1 MKNNYKNIR
10 KVKNFYYLC
19 MLLNRLNQQTMKLNK
34 DSLVFEVD
42 FDLYKKHHIDYCK
55 ERMMEYSEED
65 KVTNMLKDKIY
76 FFEET
81 GFRKLVFSGTSL
93 KNLEHYKCPSNIQL
107 NVLRSLPNRKD
118 VVMISEYQCFK
129 YIKTD
134 TELFVTMNYR
144 DEDYKQYD
152 SPTYLIYLYINL
164 VTGKVVHDNFD
175 YKLEKKITHEDIL
188 RCVYD
193 LFIVVITY
201 LELTPI
207 TLMIINGGDKR
218 GDIIRD
224 NLIKNETK
232 SSVIQVN
239 SNWNVK
245 TVRLGGFDVRGHYRL
260 MLVGKGRTRYEYVFI
275 RPYKKG
281 ILRRLPQKMSVES
294 MTVEQLN

>member
-1 MKNNYKNIR
+1 
-10 KVKNFYYLC
+10 
-19 MLLNRLNQQTMKLNK
+19 MKLNSN
-34 DSLVFEVD
+34 SLVFEVD
-42 FDLYKKHHIDYCK
+42 TESFKQHHIKYCN
-55 ERMMEYSEED
+55 ERMVEESD
-65 KVTNMLKDKIY
+65 NEKLINMMRNKIR
-76 FFEET
+76 FFKET
-81 GFRKLVFSGTSL
+81 GFRKLVFSGSSFN
-93 KNLEHYKCPSNIQL
+93 NLEHYKCPTNIQL

-118 VVMISEYQCFK
+118 IVMISERECFK
-129 YIKTD
+129 YMKTD

-144 DEDYKQYD
+144 DKDYKQYD
-152 SPTYLIYLYINL
+152 SPTYLVYLYINL

-175 YKLEKKITHEDIL
+175 YKLGKEITHEDIL
-188 RCVYD
+188 RNVYD
-193 LFIVVITY
+193 LFIVVTTY

-224 NLIKNETK
+224 NFIKNETK

-245 TVRLGGFDVRGHYRL
+245 TIRLGGFDVRGHYRL

-281 ILRRLPQKMSVES
+281 ILRRLPQKMSVEP